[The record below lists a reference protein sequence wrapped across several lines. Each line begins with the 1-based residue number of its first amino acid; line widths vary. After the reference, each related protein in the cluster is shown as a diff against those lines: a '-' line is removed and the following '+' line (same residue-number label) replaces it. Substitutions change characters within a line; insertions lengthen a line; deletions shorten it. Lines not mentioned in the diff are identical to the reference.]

1 MLDATGYTGQW
12 IGLPPAGDPL
22 QGRNFASLPALR
34 AAVGSA
40 LGTGIR
46 LRLAVYW
53 ILSKVLHLVR
63 PCIRMVR
70 RPALLRQSASEL
82 LAAARR
88 VVRDRRNAFSGM
100 QDLLVYMSTV
110 PVSAGPAP
118 GALVI
123 EPIDALL
130 LRVFATA
137 GLIPGVEPMHIAG
150 LSDAEHALSA
160 AQAGGRRLLVQ
171 AGIYIRFYA
180 VFKRAAQSG
189 LTIV

>member
-1 MLDATGYTGQW
+1 MY
-12 IGLPPAGDPL
+12 
-22 QGRNFASLPALR
+22 
-34 AAVGSA
+34 
-40 LGTGIR
+40 R
-46 LRLAVYW
+46 L
-53 ILSKVLHLVR
+53 LSKILHLVR

-70 RPALLRQSASEL
+70 RPALLRHSAAEL

-88 VVRDRRNAFSGM
+88 VVRDQRNAFSGM